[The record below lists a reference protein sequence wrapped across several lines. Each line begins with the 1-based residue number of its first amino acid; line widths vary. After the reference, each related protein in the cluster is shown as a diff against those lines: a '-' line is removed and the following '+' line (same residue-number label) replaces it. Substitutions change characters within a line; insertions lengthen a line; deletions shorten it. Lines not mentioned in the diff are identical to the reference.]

1 MVTYPVRTALGGKPL
16 GGVVPMGQSPAVRVA
31 DPRLATQPVSPGLAL
46 RNFGAG
52 VRDTIMD
59 PRLWGGRA
67 PDNPG
72 KSVLTGGRPAGP
84 VLGGVEMADDGAME
98 SGLALGGIMP
108 PRRPQQGA
116 LGPVAT
122 AQPAVATPMQ
132 GGDPNFIQASTGQT
146 VPARGYM
153 PPAAGQAPQGAAL
166 GGIGMEAFLDR
177 MPSSR
182 EQEPQGALGK
192 ALSDPMFQ
200 LGASLMASGSKPGAT
215 ALGALGESALHT
227 GRNLQ
232 DRKKSAQ
239 DARWREFEG
248 MMAAA
253 NMKNQM
259 DQTQQT
265 AAHRTATLAETQRHN
280 RAQEMQQVR
289 VLEAELAAQGRPKD
303 EGELMRRAKS
313 LAEADPS
320 SYSGTIGE
328 KDDRAVAQ
336 NTRKYAAQLAQRYG
350 MKVPGLEQA
359 TIPAFDPGDPAT
371 AKAGIAQLPDG
382 AQFKLGGKMY
392 IKRGDKLQPVPE
404 GGLGAK
410 PGLGGGNPM
419 TPEGQ
424 RGRVDQRLEP

>member
-16 GGVVPMGQSPAVRVA
+16 GGVPMGQSPAVRVA

-52 VRDTIMD
+52 LRDTIMD

-116 LGPVAT
+116 LGPLAT

-132 GGDPNFIQASTGQT
+132 GGDPNFIQASAGQV

-259 DQTQQT
+259 DQTQQM
-265 AAHRTATLAETQRHN
+265 AAHRTATLDETQRHN

-289 VLEAELAAQGRPKD
+289 VLEAKLAAQGRPKD

-350 MKVPGLEQA
+350 MKVPGLEQGPQW
-359 TIPAFDPGDPAT
+359 TQEAFA
-371 AKAGIAQLPDG
+371 ALKQQYPDARLSKEG
-382 AQFKLGGKMY
+382 RAYVQKDGTWFEV
-392 IKRGDKLQPVPE
+392 QPKSQGQ

-424 RGRVDQRLEP
+424 RGRIDQRLEP